1 MNINVQILPDDNHTL
16 PSGQPDLVSGSVW
29 ENDRFVTG
37 TELTSLFA
45 RASSLEDASRLCSR
59 LTGRFRWIRIQGNS
73 VWLAVDHLQSMP
85 LFYTVDGNTV
95 RISSTSGAIADSM
108 DDSQPDPLLAAEY
121 LVLGYITGDETLMRA
136 IRQVEPGTLVEIS
149 GGGNGR
155 PVHTRVH
162 RYMDYAHDYS
172 DESREQFSRELDD
185 IVMQTMEKA
194 IRYADGRPVIL
205 PLSGGYD
212 SRLIALSLAR
222 LNYPEVHCIS
232 YGAKGSPEMNLSK
245 KVAEELGFRWTGV
258 QYTKEKWRDW
268 FGSSERRAYYR
279 KASREA
285 RIPNIQ
291 ELAAFGELK
300 ENRMVPDHGV
310 VMGGHLGDAL
320 VGGKGLY
327 DSYTYREHPETNPET
342 IIRHILHYHYYLW
355 DWSPYRSGL
364 EPWFRKRILDDLGD
378 IEQYPDSP
386 SACEMWNIRERQAR
400 FIVTVG
406 RLYEFFGYDFWMP
419 FCDQDYFRFWLTVP
433 LRFRHD
439 KSLYTSYIDGLS
451 PMKAATHQPEKPVLA
466 LREAIRNT
474 PFFNTARNLYQGWN
488 RIRRKQHEYERHPM
502 AWYGIMDPDDFK
514 TLFTGREN
522 INSFQSLELLRTL
535 LENGYLSPD
544 CILRKAT
551 GSLPRMERSDLS

>member
-1 MNINVQILPDDNHTL
+1 MNVQILPDIIDSLQH
-16 PSGQPDLVSGSVW
+16 GQPDIASGAVW
-29 ENDRFVTG
+29 DENRFVTG
-37 TELTSLFA
+37 TELTKLFA
-45 RASSLEDASRLCSR
+45 QASTVADASRLCSR
-59 LTGRFRWIRIQGNS
+59 LTGRFRWIRNQGDS

-95 RISSTSGAIADSM
+95 RISSISGAVTDSL
-108 DDSQPDPLLAAEY
+108 DKPQPDPLLAAEY
-121 LVLGYITGDETLMRA
+121 LVLGYITGHETLMPH
-136 IRQVEPGTLVEIS
+136 IRQAEPGTLVEFS

-155 PVHTRVH
+155 PVRTTVH
-162 RYMDYAHDYS
+162 RYVNYVHAYR
-172 DESREQFSRELDD
+172 DESRERFSRELDE

-194 IRYADGRPVIL
+194 VQYADGRPIIL

-232 YGAKGSPEMNLSK
+232 YGAKGSAEMNVSR
-245 KVAEELGFRWTGV
+245 KVAGELGFRWTGV
-258 QYTKEKWRDW
+258 HYTKEKWRDW
-268 FGSSERRAYYR
+268 FNSELRRAYYR

-285 RIPNIQ
+285 GIPNIQ
-291 ELAAFGELK
+291 ELVAFGELK
-300 ENRMVPDHGV
+300 ENRMVPEHGV
-310 VMGGHLGDAL
+310 VMGGQLGDAL
-320 VGGKGLY
+320 VGGKGIY

-355 DWSPYRSGL
+355 DWSPYREDL

-378 IEQYPDSP
+378 IERYPDSP
-386 SACEMWNIRERQAR
+386 SACEMWNIRERQSR

-433 LRFRHD
+433 LRYRHD
-439 KSLYTSYIDGLS
+439 KNLYTSYVDGLS
-451 PMKAATHQPEKPVLA
+451 PIKTATHQPEKPVLA

-474 PFFNTARNLYQGWN
+474 PLFGPARSLYQKWD
-488 RIRRKQHEYERHPM
+488 RRRRKQREYQRHPM
-502 AWYGIMDPDDFK
+502 AWYGIMEPDDFK
-514 TLFTGREN
+514 SLFTGREN
-522 INSFQSLELLRTL
+522 INSFQTLELLRTL

-544 CILRKAT
+544 SILKNAS
-551 GSLPRMERSDLS
+551 GSFPGLESASRS